1 MTPGLLRA
9 TVTDVK
15 FTSVTIALS
24 ITDLLAKVGAL
35 MAQIPA
41 LARLFSSLARL
52 FRKKELSE
60 HRS

>member
-9 TVTDVK
+9 TVKDVK

-52 FRKKELSE
+52 FPKK
-60 HRS
+60 